1 MSPLLTKRSAP
12 RAFFLVC
19 AIASI
24 ALFGVTRQVGAQS
37 APRTPSPP
45 GAVVYFIDIKDGAHL
60 PETFTV
66 RFGLKNMGLA
76 PAGFVKANTGHHHLL
91 VDTPVPPLAEPVPS
105 DPQHLHFGAGQT
117 EADITL
123 PPGPHTL
130 QLLFADAGHVPH
142 DPPVLSDVIH
152 VTVDPAEP
160 AKAEVSAAPAPAAPD
175 ASHREP
181 SPPGAA
187 VYFVYPHD
195 GDIIYPTSTIRF
207 GLSGMGVAPA
217 GVVKP
222 NTGHHHLLVDV
233 ETPDLANPIPS
244 DPQHLHFGAGQT
256 EVKLTLPDGDHTLQ
270 LVLGDENH
278 TPHDPPVVSAR
289 IKVIVRAGGPNGR
302 TQ

>member
-1 MSPLLTKRSAP
+1 MAPSLTTRSVFRVSLVLAVLAMTALIGAT
-12 RAFFLVC
+12 RLAF
-19 AIASI
+19 
-24 ALFGVTRQVGAQS
+24 AQS
-37 APRTPSPP
+37 SPRTPSPP

-60 PETFTV
+60 PEKFTV

-91 VDTPVPPLAEPVPS
+91 VDTELPPMDEPVPN

-123 PPGPHTL
+123 APGPHTL

-142 DPPVLSDVIH
+142 DPPVVSDVVHI
-152 VTVDPAEP
+152 TVDSAEP
-160 AKAEVSAAPAPAAPD
+160 AKAEASAD
-175 ASHREP
+175 AQQRRP
-181 SPPGAA
+181 SPPGAV
-187 VYFVYPHD
+187 VYFVYPHN

-207 GLSGMGVAPA
+207 GLTGMGVAPA

-233 ETPDLANPIPS
+233 ETPDLTNPIPS

-256 EVKLTLPDGDHTLQ
+256 EVKLTLPDGEHTLQ

-278 TPHDPPVVSAR
+278 TPHNPPVVSER
-289 IKVIVRAGGPNGR
+289 IKIIVRAGGPNRR
-302 TQ
+302 TR